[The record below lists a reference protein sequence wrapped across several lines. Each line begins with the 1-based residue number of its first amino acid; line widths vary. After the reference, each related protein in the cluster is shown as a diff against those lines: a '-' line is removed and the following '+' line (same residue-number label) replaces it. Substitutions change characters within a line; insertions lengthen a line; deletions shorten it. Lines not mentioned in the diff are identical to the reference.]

1 MNHTTTK
8 VRVVFRTVV
17 LIAAALV
24 LVAGCSM
31 PFEWAGAMPG
41 SWDGGTEPDETTEE
55 PEQEPADEPADEPT
69 QEPADEP
76 AEEPA
81 DEPPS
86 STAQLVT
93 VTGASFTLAWDGE
106 NATAYRLYWREHGA
120 ASWNVLEDNT
130 AEPQYTVTEA
140 VLAYG
145 TYEFAV
151 SSLSDGTESD
161 LHHSY
166 DETADPEPWILE
178 WTAL

>member
-1 MNHTTTK
+1 MNHTTTQ

-17 LIAAALV
+17 LIAAAL
-24 LVAGCSM
+24 LLIAGCSM

-41 SWDGGTEPDETTEE
+41 SWDGGTEPDDTTEE
-55 PEQEPADEPADEPT
+55 PADD
-69 QEPADEP
+69 P

-81 DEPPS
+81 DEPSS
-86 STAQLVT
+86 STAQLIT
-93 VTGASFTLAWDGE
+93 VTGPSFTLAWDGE
-106 NATAYRLYWREHGA
+106 DATGYRLYWREHGES
-120 ASWNVLEDNT
+120 SWNVLEENT
-130 AEPQYTVTEA
+130 ADPQYTVTES

-151 SSLSDGTESD
+151 SSLSEGTESD

-178 WTAL
+178 WTAT

>member
-1 MNHTTTK
+1 MNHTTTQ

-41 SWDGGTEPDETTEE
+41 SWDGGTEPDDT
-55 PEQEPADEPADEPT
+55 
-69 QEPADEP
+69 

-86 STAQLVT
+86 STAQVIT
-93 VTGASFTLAWDGE
+93 VTGPSFTLAWDGE

-120 ASWNVLEDNT
+120 SSWNVLENST

-151 SSLSDGTESD
+151 SSLAEGTESD

-178 WTAL
+178 WSAS